1 LTLDRRRLASVLDTG
16 EELQLTWPPP
26 RARALRA
33 CARGLLLTVSTAMLF
48 AGGFLLGTVCNPVHA
63 LRGAHQHLTPC
74 RSTRGTCTDA
84 P

>member
-1 LTLDRRRLASVLDTG
+1 MTMDPRRLASVLDTG
-16 EELQLTWPPP
+16 ENLQLTWQPP

-33 CARGLLLTVSTAMLF
+33 VFRGLILTVSSAMLF
-48 AGGFLLGTVCNPVHA
+48 AGGFLLGTVFNPVHM